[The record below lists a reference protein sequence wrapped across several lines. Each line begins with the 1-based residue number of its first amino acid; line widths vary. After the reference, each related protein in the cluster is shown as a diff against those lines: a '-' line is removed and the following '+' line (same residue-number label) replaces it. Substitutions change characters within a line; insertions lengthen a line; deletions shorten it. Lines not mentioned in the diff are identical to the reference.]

1 MQGVNVFA
9 QLFQHHGDAD
19 LERTRT
25 ALENVARICSCLPTV
40 LFLCMM
46 IFLMNVFELLIH
58 ILMRTKIVFHHAR
71 GHTLPGEVQHGTWRS
86 NKAPVMKYSEYLSS
100 DEISKHVD
108 PLHGQLVYWR
118 IPCENLKRRQRA
130 WEFMG
135 QSAPEPYLRRICG
148 LLEEEGRRVETPS
161 GSASAEGV
169 GLETEE
175 KRAEVSSSSAPAEVV
190 DVEA

>member
-1 MQGVNVFA
+1 
-9 QLFQHHGDAD
+9 
-19 LERTRT
+19 
-25 ALENVARICSCLPTV
+25 
-40 LFLCMM
+40 
-46 IFLMNVFELLIH
+46 
-58 ILMRTKIVFHHAR
+58 
-71 GHTLPGEVQHGTWRS
+71 
-86 NKAPVMKYSEYLSS
+86 
-100 DEISKHVD
+100 
-108 PLHGQLVYWR
+108 
-118 IPCENLKRRQRA
+118 
-130 WEFMG
+130 MG